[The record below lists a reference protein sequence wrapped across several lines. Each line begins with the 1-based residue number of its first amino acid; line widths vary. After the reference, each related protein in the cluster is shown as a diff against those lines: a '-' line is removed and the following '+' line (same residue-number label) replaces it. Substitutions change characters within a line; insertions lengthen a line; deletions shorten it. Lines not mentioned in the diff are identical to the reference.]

1 MKIAPVTT
9 QLRTGETVELRSPG
23 APDAGAVLD
32 YIRALTREAHRNLN
46 HPAEY
51 FEAMSLES
59 EAAFLQSN
67 VAHPKNFFIAAFL
80 GSSPQRDVVGTANIA
95 IDAGSF
101 SGHCAELGLGVLSSQ
116 RSKGLGRLLLQTLIT
131 TARDNGIWN
140 LRLRVRTFNEPAI
153 ALYESLGFRRVG
165 VLHRVAKLEDGYAD
179 ECVYQLESPPQ

>member
-1 MKIAPVTT
+1 MKISPVTT

-23 APDAGAVLD
+23 ATEAGAVLD

-46 HPAEY
+46 HPTEY

-80 GSSPQRDVVGTANIA
+80 DREVVGTTNIA
-95 IDAGSF
+95 VDPGSF
-101 SGHCAELGLGVLSSQ
+101 SGHCAELGLGVLASQ

-131 TARDNGIWN
+131 TARDNGVWN

-165 VLHRVAKLEDGYAD
+165 VLHHVAKLEDGYAD